1 MLTTITA
8 ECSAPA
14 RSSSPTDWCLLRKR
28 AHHLNTLE
36 RDKVSFLNTANRR
49 QWISAPE
56 TPSVIRNL
64 YLCVAPAERQR
75 PLFIL
80 HVNND
85 VISDVT
91 REHNVIKIH
100 VICYSLVLML
110 VFYCNFLHENI
121 YCPGTYWT
129 SLVLAVLGGPG
140 SETRGMSGRDD
151 ILLDT
156 LFQKKIE
163 CYVKTDKKSWQG
175 ARAEV
180 YCWYL
185 LVDTDCMRVWWQ
197 GRQSPLSVV
206 LVQKRTGRVA
216 QWG

>member
-91 REHNVIKIH
+91 REHNVSKIQLFAWKYLLSWNLLNVPRTCCTRRARLWNMRHEWQGWHSARH
-100 VICYSLVLML
+100 VISEKNRVL
-110 VFYCNFLHENI
+110 CKN
-121 YCPGTYWT
+121 W
-129 SLVLAVLGGPG
+129 
-140 SETRGMSGRDD
+140 
-151 ILLDT
+151 
-156 LFQKKIE
+156 
-163 CYVKTDKKSWQG
+163 
-175 ARAEV
+175 
-180 YCWYL
+180 
-185 LVDTDCMRVWWQ
+185 
-197 GRQSPLSVV
+197 
-206 LVQKRTGRVA
+206 
-216 QWG
+216 